1 MFLLYFQLNF
11 VVTRNNFPDT
21 KRQLVFL
28 PLILTCMSWQNISS
42 QMLNRLSERSVRDPR
57 VCELLVDKVEEKD
70 LGKWRS
76 ELENGELG

>member
-1 MFLLYFQLNF
+1 MIKKKQKFISFHHKCE
-11 VVTRNNFPDT
+11 TESH
-21 KRQLVFL
+21 
-28 PLILTCMSWQNISS
+28 LI
-42 QMLNRLSERSVRDPR
+42 RLSERSVGDPR